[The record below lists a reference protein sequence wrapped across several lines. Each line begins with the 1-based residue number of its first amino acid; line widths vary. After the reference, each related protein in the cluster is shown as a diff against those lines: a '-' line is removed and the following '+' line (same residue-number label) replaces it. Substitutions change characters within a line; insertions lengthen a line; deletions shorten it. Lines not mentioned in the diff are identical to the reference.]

1 MSERSKAFPSAWVAQ
16 LFLRFNAIYGSRTHA
31 MWGDQNPAQ
40 LQRVWAEE
48 LAAFEGEDLRTALS
62 QLRHSFVDFPPTL
75 FQFADLCAD
84 AKRRRLERMKKL
96 EDHAPRPP
104 IPPEIKERL
113 DGFIG
118 RVRVKS

>member
-1 MSERSKAFPSAWVAQ
+1 
-16 LFLRFNAIYGSRTHA
+16 

-84 AKRRRLERMKKL
+84 AKRRRLERMKKVD
-96 EDHAPRPP
+96 EQAPRRP
-104 IPPEIKERL
+104 IPTDIKETLDRL
-113 DGFIG
+113 IG
-118 RVRVKS
+118 KFRTRC

>member
-84 AKRRRLERMKKL
+84 AKRRRLERIVKL
-96 EDHAPRPP
+96 DEQAPRRP
-104 IPPEIKERL
+104 IPEDIKESLDRL
-113 DGFIG
+113 IG
-118 RVRVKS
+118 KFRTRF